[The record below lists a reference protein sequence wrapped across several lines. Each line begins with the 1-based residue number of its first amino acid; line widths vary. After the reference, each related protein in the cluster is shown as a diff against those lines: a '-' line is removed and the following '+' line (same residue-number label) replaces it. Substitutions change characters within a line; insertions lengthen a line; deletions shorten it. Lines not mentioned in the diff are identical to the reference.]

1 MRYIVETDKL
11 RHNVAVLKKEMPE
24 TPLLAVLKCNGYGL
38 GLVETAKLLKAEGI
52 ADFAVLTFA
61 EAAALRAVAP
71 DDFIMML
78 TPAVNDEEAAQAVT
92 QQLAACVDC
101 ADSAARLEAAAAAA
115 NVTAPVQIA
124 LDVGFGRYGF
134 VAGEEELI
142 AQQLAACP
150 HLQVVG
156 TYAHFHSSF
165 GNGQSVK
172 AQTAAFLAMT
182 EKLTTLGVNVGRRH
196 IANSAAALRFADTR
210 LDMVRVGSALC
221 GRLSV
226 PNRWGLKPVGF
237 LEAPITAIKRLPK
250 GANLGYGDMYHL
262 KKDTTVAVVP
272 VGHDN
277 GYGLT
282 STRDSFRLRDI
293 ARYMWNNVKD
303 LWRDHRVFVTVG
315 GKRVPLVGGRG
326 LTNCFVDVS
335 DVPCQVGD
343 AVIFS
348 VSSVGIPADVKREYR

>member
-11 RHNVAVLKKEMPE
+11 RHNVAVLKKEMPD

-52 ADFAVLTFA
+52 HDFAVLTFA

-78 TPAVNDEEAAQAVT
+78 TPAADEQEAAQAVALK
-92 QQLAACVDC
+92 LAACVDC
-101 ADSAARLEAAAAAA
+101 AASAARLEAAAAAA
-115 NVTAPVQIA
+115 NTTTPVQLA

-134 VAGEEELI
+134 VPGEEDAI
-142 AQQLAACP
+142 AQTLTDCP

-165 GNGQSVK
+165 GDGKSVK
-172 AQTAAFLAMT
+172 TQTAAFLAMT
-182 EKLTTLGVNVGRRH
+182 EKLSALGVDVGRRH

-226 PNRWGLKPVGF
+226 FNRWGLKPVGF
-237 LEAPITAIKRLPK
+237 LEAPVTAVKRLPK

-277 GYGLT
+277 GFGMT
-282 STRDSFRLRDI
+282 SARDSFRLRDI

-303 LWRDHRVFVTVG
+303 LWRDHRVFVTVN

-326 LTNCFVDVS
+326 LTNCYVDVS
-335 DVPCQVGD
+335 DVPCKVGD
-343 AVIFS
+343 TVVFS
-348 VSSVGIPADVKREYR
+348 VSSVGIPADVEREYR